1 MAVQTEPIRGSQLSG
16 LPLPTLLEDDAN
28 GTLAVPACLIVSPL
42 GRPMLDVYFSR
53 AS

>member
-16 LPLPTLLEDDAN
+16 LPLPTLLEDD
-28 GTLAVPACLIVSPL
+28 GTLAVPARPIVSPL